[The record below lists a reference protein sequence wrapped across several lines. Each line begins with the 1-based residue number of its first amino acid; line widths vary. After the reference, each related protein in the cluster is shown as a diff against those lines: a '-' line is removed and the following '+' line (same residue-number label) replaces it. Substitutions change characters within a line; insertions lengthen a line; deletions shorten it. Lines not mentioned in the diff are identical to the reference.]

1 MDQGDDGG
9 LERALDDI
17 DGRVE
22 SFKGDGAAVVQVQG
36 GGDDHY
42 VIAVGARARLILIP
56 DPIQGFPLWTEREE
70 NTKVNFFLGF
80 YPLPAIQGP
89 AARGQDPGCSRAVQL
104 LCQFIHA
111 GMVAGRALDR
121 NQETQA
127 LSLAV
132 ALTSW
137 ETRARL

>member
-42 VIAVGARARLILIP
+42 VIVVRARARLILIP

-70 NTKVNFFLGF
+70 NTKSTSFLAATR
-80 YPLPAIQGP
+80 LSAVWGP
-89 AARGQDPGCSRAVQL
+89 APRGKTLGAAVPSSCCVSFSMLVWWQGEPWTGIRKPKL
-104 LCQFIHA
+104 FFWLW
-111 GMVAGRALDR
+111 R
-121 NQETQA
+121 
-127 LSLAV
+127 
-132 ALTSW
+132 
-137 ETRARL
+137 

>member
-17 DGRVE
+17 DGWVE

-42 VIAVGARARLILIP
+42 VIVVRARARLILIP

-80 YPLPAIQGP
+80 YPLICCPGPSTEGTRPWVQPCRP
-89 AARGQDPGCSRAVQL
+89 AAVSVFQCWYG
-104 LCQFIHA
+104 
-111 GMVAGRALDR
+111 GRASPGPESGNPNSFSGCGAD
-121 NQETQA
+121 
-127 LSLAV
+127 
-132 ALTSW
+132 
-137 ETRARL
+137 